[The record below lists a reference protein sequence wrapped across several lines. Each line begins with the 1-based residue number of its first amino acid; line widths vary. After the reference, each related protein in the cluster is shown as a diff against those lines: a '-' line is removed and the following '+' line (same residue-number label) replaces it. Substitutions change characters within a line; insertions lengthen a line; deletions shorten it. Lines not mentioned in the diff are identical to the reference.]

1 MEANIVEKLNRQFN
15 AAKERRRN
23 FDIMWQDITD
33 YVLPYNEGFTV
44 KRAEGEKRMEKIFDS
59 TALDAIEVAAGGI
72 YSNSVNPSSR
82 WLHLRVKDN
91 EMMKTEAV
99 KSWLDT
105 ASQLTQGYIDRLL
118 AMPMIENFR
127 DWLGYG
133 MAALFIKA
141 EEDIFVPFSGTA
153 YPLCDIYVSVNYKEE
168 IDTVF
173 REFKLTYKQAEE
185 QFPGKLP
192 KNIVEKYGKADNY
205 KDTIKFLHAVCKNP
219 KVDLNKKDTNNK
231 PWLSFYICQDTFAVV
246 DKGGFEENPYIIPRF
261 SVVPGEVYGRG
272 PMTKALPTVIA
283 LNQKVRNQMDASNMS
298 IRPPMDV
305 PEEAYLTPLR
315 LVPGARNLNQDLQGR
330 KATPITTVGDLN
342 VTLLDI
348 KEDRETIRTMMY
360 NDLLKLPLQDRMT
373 TLEVDFRRQEQMA
386 LLAPFLVRL
395 EQEYFNKIVERVVG
409 ILYRQGILPEAPQDL
424 AAGDNIEIV
433 YDSPLARS
441 MRYSNIKAVD
451 QGMQFA
457 LQIAQ
462 VDQQVI
468 DLFDFDA
475 IVRGRAEDIGM
486 PLSYLRNQKDVDTL
500 RQNRAEQLQKS
511 NEAIQAQQQMETMQN
526 LGKTVNQVGN
536 TPGMEQLTAQ
546 LAQAIQAG
554 IQQQGG
560 QQGAEPA
567 QEGA

>member
-1 MEANIVEKLNRQFN
+1 METNLVEKLNRQFT

-59 TALDAIEVAAGGI
+59 TALDAIETAAGGI

-82 WLHLRVKDN
+82 WLHLRVKDT
-91 EMMKTEAV
+91 ELMKEDAV
-99 KSWLDT
+99 KTWLDT
-105 ASQLTQGYIDRLL
+105 SSQLVQSFIDRIL
-118 AMPMIENFR
+118 AKPMIENFR

-133 MAALFIKA
+133 MTALFIKD
-141 EEDIFVPFSGTA
+141 EEDIYNPFSGTA
-153 YPLCDIYVSVNYKEE
+153 YPLCDIYVCVDYKEE

-173 REFKLTYKQAEE
+173 REFRLTYKQAEE

-192 KNIVEKYGKADNY
+192 KDIVEKYGKPENY
-205 KDTIKFLHAVCKNP
+205 RNTIKFLHAVYKNT
-219 KVDLNKKDTNNK
+219 KRDLNKKDQENK
-231 PWLSFYICQDTFAVV
+231 AWLSFYICQDSFEIIEQ
-246 DKGGFEENPYIIPRF
+246 GGFEENPYIIPRF
-261 SVVPGEVYGRG
+261 SVVPGEIYGRG

-342 VTLLDI
+342 VTLQDI
-348 KEDRETIRTMMY
+348 REDRETIRTMMY

-373 TLEVDFRRQEQMA
+373 TLEVDFRRQEQLA
-386 LLAPFLVRL
+386 LLAPFLIRL

-409 ILYRQGILPEAPQDL
+409 ILYRKNLLPQAPQAL
-424 AAGDNIEIV
+424 EAGSDIEIV

-451 QGMQFA
+451 QGMQFT

-462 VDQQVI
+462 VNQQVI

-486 PLSYLRNQKDVDTL
+486 PLSYLRSQADVDAL
-500 RQNRAEQLQKS
+500 RNARAKQLQQS
-511 NEAIQAQQQMETMQN
+511 NEAIQAQQQMDVMQN

-554 IQQQGG
+554 MQQNAGQGEG
-560 QQGAEPA
+560 QPAEEA
-567 QEGA
+567 V